1 MIMTLEINCD
11 RQRVDIMF
19 TILNNWKRQVYIS
32 NEKKN
37 RDCDDTIYEF
47 WK

>member
-11 RQRVDIMF
+11 RQIVDIMF
-19 TILNNWKRQVYIS
+19 TILNNWKRQVYTS